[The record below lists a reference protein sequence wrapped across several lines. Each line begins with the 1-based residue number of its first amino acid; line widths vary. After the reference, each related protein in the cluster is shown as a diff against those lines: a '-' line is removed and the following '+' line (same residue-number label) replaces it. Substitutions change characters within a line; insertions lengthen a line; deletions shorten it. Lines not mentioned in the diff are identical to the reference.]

1 MFSRRVFMKNGGL
14 ALLSLGFAP
23 AFLARTVEAAGNV
36 RRKVLITIFQR
47 GAVDGLNM
55 VVPFGEKEYYAARP
69 SIAVPRPNAADGA
82 VDLDGFFGLHPRLA
96 PLKPLWD
103 SHQLAIVH
111 ASGSPDGTRS
121 HFDAQDYMESGTPG
135 VKSTQDGWLNRYLH
149 AREHANATPFR
160 AVALAP
166 QLPRSLQGVEPAL
179 AMNQIGQFGI
189 RAGQATDMVQAS
201 FESEYAAAADKVLN
215 RTGGQAFD
223 AVRMLKSADPSK
235 YQPENGAEYPRTA
248 YGDALR
254 QIAQLVKADVGLE
267 IAFTEAGGWDTHV
280 NQGSSVGQ
288 LAQRLNDFGQGIA
301 ALARDLG
308 DRMEDVVIL
317 TMSEFG
323 RAVAENG
330 NRGTDHG
337 HGNAMFIVGGQNIR
351 GGKVYGKWP
360 GLAREQRYDGRDL
373 AVTTDFRAV
382 FAEVVRGHLGLA
394 DTRTIFP
401 GFTETQRLGFIGE
414 SGNRGIG

>member
-23 AFLARTVEAAGNV
+23 AFLARTVEAAGAT
-36 RRKVLITIFQR
+36 RRKILVTIFQR

-55 VVPFGEKEYYAARP
+55 IVPFGEREYYASRP
-69 SIAVPRPNAADGA
+69 SIAVQRPNAADGA
-82 VDLDGFFGLHPRLA
+82 VDLDGFFGLHPRMA
-96 PLKPLWD
+96 TLKPLWD
-103 SHQLAIVH
+103 AKQLAIVH
-111 ASGSPDGTRS
+111 ACGSPDGTRS
-121 HFDAQDYMESGTPG
+121 HFDAQDYMETATPG

-149 AREHANATPFR
+149 AREHADATPFR

-166 QLPRSLQGVEPAL
+166 QMPRSLQGLEPAL
-179 AMNQIGQFGI
+179 AMGQIGQFGI

-201 FESEYAAAADKVLN
+201 FESEYAAAADTVLN

-223 AVRMLKSADPSK
+223 AMRMLKAADPAK
-235 YQPENGAEYPRTA
+235 YQPENGAEYPRSG
-248 YGDALR
+248 YGEALR

-267 IAFTEAGGWDTHV
+267 IAFAEAGGWDTHV
-280 NQGSSVGQ
+280 NQGSSAGQ
-288 LAQRLNDFGQGIA
+288 LGTRLDDFSRGIA
-301 ALARDLG
+301 ALARDLS
-308 DRMEDVVIL
+308 DRMSDVVIL

-330 NRGTDHG
+330 TRGTDHG
-337 HGNAMFIVGGQNIR
+337 HGNAMMIIGGQNVR
-351 GGKVYGKWP
+351 GGKVYGRWP

-373 AVTTDFRAV
+373 AVTTDFRSV
-382 FAEVVRGHLGLA
+382 FAEVVRGHLGVN

-401 GFTETQRLGFIGE
+401 GFADTQRLGVIG
-414 SGNRGIG
+414 

>member
-23 AFLARTVEAAGNV
+23 AFLARTVEAAGAA
-36 RRKVLITIFQR
+36 RRKVLITLFQR

-55 VVPFGEKEYYAARP
+55 VVPFGEKEYYGARP
-69 SIAVPRPNAADGA
+69 SIAVPKPNVADGA

-103 SHQLAIVH
+103 SRQLAIVH

-149 AREHANATPFR
+149 AREHASATPFR

-166 QLPRSLQGVEPAL
+166 QLPRMLQGVEPAL
-179 AMNQIGQFGI
+179 ALNQIGQFGI
-189 RAGQATDMVQAS
+189 RAGQATEMVQAS
-201 FESEYAAAADKVLN
+201 FESEYAAAADAVLH

-235 YQPENGAEYPRTA
+235 YQPENGAEYPRSA

-267 IAFTEAGGWDTHV
+267 IAFAEAGGWDTHV
-280 NQGSSVGQ
+280 NQGSSIGQ

-337 HGNAMFIVGGQNIR
+337 HGNAMFIVGGQNVR
-351 GGKVYGKWP
+351 GGKVYGRWP
-360 GLAREQRYDGRDL
+360 GLAREQRYEGRDL

-382 FAEVVRGHLGLA
+382 FTEVVRGHLGVT
-394 DTRTIFP
+394 DTATIFP
-401 GFTETQRLGFIGE
+401 GFAGAQRLGFIG
-414 SGNRGIG
+414 

>member
-1 MFSRRVFMKNGGL
+1 MLSRRVFMKNGGL

-23 AFLARTVEAAGNV
+23 AFITRTAEAAGAA
-36 RRKVLITIFQR
+36 RRKVLVAIFQR

-55 VVPFGEKEYYAARP
+55 VVPFGEREYYAARP
-69 SIAVPRPNAADGA
+69 SIAVPRPSGARPDDAAI
-82 VDLDGFFGLHPRLA
+82 DLDGFFGLHPRLA

-103 SHQLAIVH
+103 ARQLAIVH
-111 ASGSPDGTRS
+111 ASGSPDSTRS
-121 HFDAQDYMESGTPG
+121 HFDAQDYMETATPG

-149 AREHANATPFR
+149 AREHADATPFR
-160 AVALAP
+160 AVALAG
-166 QLPRSLQGVEPAL
+166 QLPRSLQGTAPAL

-189 RAGQATDMVQAS
+189 RAGQATEMVQAS
-201 FESEYAAAADKVLN
+201 FESEYAAAADRVLN

-223 AVRMLKSADPSK
+223 AVKMLKSADPAK
-235 YQPENGAEYPRTA
+235 YQPENGADYPRSA

-254 QIAQLVKADVGLE
+254 QIAQLIKADVGLE
-267 IAFTEAGGWDTHV
+267 VAFAEAGGWDTHV
-280 NQGSSVGQ
+280 NQGSAVGQ
-288 LAQRLNDFGQGIA
+288 LAGRLDDFGRGIA

-308 DRMEDVVIL
+308 DRMGDTVIL

-337 HGNAMFIVGGQNIR
+337 HGNAMFVIGGGNVR
-351 GGKVYGKWP
+351 GGKVYGRWP

-373 AVTTDFRAV
+373 AVTTDFRSV
-382 FAEVVRGHLGLA
+382 FDEVVRGHLDVA

-401 GFTETQRLGFIGE
+401 GFTGAQRLGIIG
-414 SGNRGIG
+414 

>member
-1 MFSRRVFMKNGGL
+1 MTMLSRRVFMKNGGL

-23 AFLARTVEAAGNV
+23 AFLERTVEAAAA
-36 RRKVLITIFQR
+36 RRRILIAIFQR

-55 VVPFGEKEYYAARP
+55 VVPFGEREYYAARP
-69 SIAVPRPNAADGA
+69 SIAIPMPGRDDGA
-82 VDLDGFFGLHPRLA
+82 LDLDGFFGLHPRLA

-103 SHQLAIVH
+103 AKQLAIVH

-121 HFDAQDYMESGTPG
+121 HFDAQDYMETATPG

-149 AREHANATPFR
+149 AREHADATPFR
-160 AVALAP
+160 AVALGG
-166 QLPRSLQGVEPAL
+166 QLPRSLHGTAPAL
-179 AMNQIGQFGI
+179 AISQIGQFGI
-189 RAGQATDMVQAS
+189 RAGGATEMMQSS

-223 AVRMLKSADPSK
+223 AVRMLKAADPLK
-235 YQPENGAEYPRTA
+235 YHPENGAEYPRTG

-267 IAFTEAGGWDTHV
+267 VAFAEAGGWDTHA
-280 NQGSSVGQ
+280 NQGGSVGE
-288 LAQRLNDFGQGIA
+288 LARRLDDFARGIA
-301 ALARDLG
+301 ALTRDLG
-308 DRMEDVVIL
+308 DRMADVVIL

-337 HGNAMFIVGGQNIR
+337 HGNAMMIIGGQHVR
-351 GGKVYGKWP
+351 GGRVYGRWP
-360 GLAREQRYDGRDL
+360 GLAREQRYDRRDL
-373 AVTTDFRAV
+373 AVTTDFRSV
-382 FAEVVRGHLGLA
+382 FAEVVRGHLGVA
-394 DTRTIFP
+394 DTRRIFP
-401 GFTETQRLGFIGE
+401 GFTADASLGFIG
-414 SGNRGIG
+414 

>member
-1 MFSRRVFMKNGGL
+1 MISRRVFVKNGGL

-23 AFLARTVEAAGNV
+23 AFLARTVEAAGAA
-36 RRKVLITIFQR
+36 RRKILITVFQR

-55 VVPFGEKEYYAARP
+55 VVPFGEQEYYRARP
-69 SIAVPRPNAADGA
+69 SIAVPRPNVADGA
-82 VDLDGFFGLHPRLA
+82 VDLDGFFGLHPKLS

-103 SHQLAIVH
+103 ARQMAIVH

-149 AREHANATPFR
+149 AREHAAATPFR

-166 QLPRSLQGVEPAL
+166 QLPRSLQGTAPAL

-201 FESEYAAAADKVLN
+201 FESEYAAAADRVLN

-223 AVRMLKSADPSK
+223 AVKMLKSADPAR
-235 YQPENGAEYPRTA
+235 YQPENGAEYPRSG
-248 YGDALR
+248 YGEALR

-267 IAFTEAGGWDTHV
+267 VAFAAAGGWATHV
-280 NQGSSVGQ
+280 NQGAAVGQ
-288 LAQRLNDFGQGIA
+288 LGARLDDFGRGIA

-308 DRMEDVVIL
+308 DRMADVVIM

-337 HGNAMFIVGGQNIR
+337 HGNAMMILGGGVQ
-351 GGKVYGKWP
+351 GGRVYGRWP
-360 GLAREQRYDGRDL
+360 GLSPEHRHDGRDL
-373 AVTTDFRAV
+373 AVTTDFRSV
-382 FAEVVRGHLGLA
+382 FCEVVQPHRGLQ
-394 DTRTIFP
+394 DTAGVFP
-401 GFTETQRLGFIGE
+401 GFPPPAPLGLF
-414 SGNRGIG
+414 

>member
-23 AFLARTVEAAGNV
+23 AFLARTVEASAGA
-36 RRKVLITIFQR
+36 RRKVLIAIFQR

-55 VVPFGEKEYYAARP
+55 IVPFGEREYYAARP
-69 SIAVPRPNAADGA
+69 SIAIPRPGAGEGA

-103 SHQLAIVH
+103 ARQLAIVH

-121 HFDAQDYMESGTPG
+121 HFDAQDYMETATPG

-149 AREHANATPFR
+149 AREHAEATPFR
-160 AVALAP
+160 AVALAG
-166 QLPRSLQGVEPAL
+166 QLPRSLQGTAPAV

-201 FESEYAAAADKVLN
+201 FESEYAAVADSVLK

-223 AVRMLKSADPSK
+223 AVKMLKSADPAR
-235 YQPENGAEYPRTA
+235 YQPENGAEYPRSA
-248 YGDALR
+248 YGEALR

-267 IAFTEAGGWDTHV
+267 VAFAEAGGWDTHV
-280 NQGSSVGQ
+280 NQGSSAGQ
-288 LAQRLNDFGQGIA
+288 LGARLDDFGRGIA

-308 DRMEDVVIL
+308 DRMGDIVIL

-337 HGNAMFIVGGQNIR
+337 HGNAMMIIGGQNVR
-351 GGKVYGKWP
+351 GGKVYGRWP

-373 AVTTDFRAV
+373 AVTTDFRSV
-382 FAEVVRGHLGLA
+382 FAEVVRGHLGLT
-394 DTRTIFP
+394 DTSSIFP
-401 GFTETQRLGFIGE
+401 GFKDTQRLGFIG
-414 SGNRGIG
+414 

>member
-1 MFSRRVFMKNGGL
+1 MLSRRVFVKNGGL

-23 AFLARTVEAAGNV
+23 AFLARTVEAAGAA
-36 RRKVLITIFQR
+36 RRKVLIAIFQR

-69 SIAVPRPNAADGA
+69 SIAIPRPGTAEAAI
-82 VDLDGFFGLHPRLA
+82 DLDGFFGLHPRLA

-103 SHQLAIVH
+103 SRQLAIVH

-121 HFDAQDYMESGTPG
+121 HFDAQDYMETATPG

-149 AREHANATPFR
+149 AREHADATPFR
-160 AVALAP
+160 AVALAG
-166 QLPRSLQGVEPAL
+166 QLPRALQGTAPAL

-189 RAGQATDMVQAS
+189 RAGQATEAVQAS
-201 FESEYAAAADKVLN
+201 FESEYAAAADMVLKK
-215 RTGGQAFD
+215 TGGQAFE
-223 AVRMLKSADPSK
+223 AVKMLKSADPSR
-235 YQPENGAEYPRTA
+235 YQPENGAEYPRSG

-267 IAFTEAGGWDTHV
+267 IAFAEAGGWDTHV
-280 NQGSSVGQ
+280 DQGSSAGQ
-288 LAQRLNDFGQGIA
+288 LAQRLADFGQGIA

-337 HGNAMFIVGGQNIR
+337 HGNAMFIIGGQHVR

-373 AVTTDFRAV
+373 AVTTDFRSV
-382 FAEVVRGHLGLA
+382 FNEVVRDHLGLA

-401 GFTETQRLGFIGE
+401 GFSAGQKLGFIG
-414 SGNRGIG
+414 

>member
-1 MFSRRVFMKNGGL
+1 MFSRRVFMKNGGM

-23 AFLARTVEAAGNV
+23 AFLARTVEAAGAA

-55 VVPFGEKEYYAARP
+55 IVPFGERDYYAARP
-69 SIAVPRPNAADGA
+69 SIAIPRPNASDGA
-82 VDLDGFFGLHPRLA
+82 LDLDGFFGLHPKLA

-103 SHQLAIVH
+103 ARQLAIVH

-121 HFDAQDYMESGTPG
+121 HFDAQDYMESATPG

-149 AREHANATPFR
+149 AREHAEATPFR
-160 AVALAP
+160 AVALGG
-166 QLPRSLQGVEPAL
+166 QLPRSLQGTAPAL
-179 AMNQIGQFGI
+179 AIGQIGQFGI
-189 RAGQATDMVQAS
+189 RAGQATEMVQAS

-223 AVRMLKSADPSK
+223 AVRMLKAADPAK
-235 YQPENGAEYPRTA
+235 YRPENGAEYPRSG
-248 YGDALR
+248 YGEALR

-267 IAFTEAGGWDTHV
+267 VAFAEAGGWDTHV
-280 NQGSSVGQ
+280 NQGASTGQ
-288 LAQRLNDFGQGIA
+288 LGARLDDFGRGIA

-308 DRMEDVVIL
+308 DRMADIVIL

-337 HGNAMFIVGGQNIR
+337 HGNAMMIIGGQNVR
-351 GGKVYGKWP
+351 GGKVYGRWP

-373 AVTTDFRAV
+373 AVTTDFRSV
-382 FAEVVRGHLGLA
+382 FAEVVTGHLGVT
-394 DTRTIFP
+394 DTRSIFP
-401 GFTETQRLGFIGE
+401 KFADAGKLGFIG
-414 SGNRGIG
+414 S

>member
-23 AFLARTVEAAGNV
+23 AFLARTVEAAGA
-36 RRKVLITIFQR
+36 RRKILITIFQR

-55 VVPFGEKEYYAARP
+55 VVPFGEQDYYAARP
-69 SIAVPRPNAADGA
+69 SIAIPRPGAAESA
-82 VDLDGFFGLHPRLA
+82 IDLDGFFGLHPRLA

-103 SHQLAIVH
+103 ARQLAIVH

-121 HFDAQDYMESGTPG
+121 HFDAQDYMETATPG
-135 VKSTQDGWLNRYLH
+135 VKSTPDGWLNRYLH
-149 AREHANATPFR
+149 AREHADATPFR
-160 AVALAP
+160 AVALAG
-166 QLPRSLQGVEPAL
+166 QLPRMLQGTAPAL
-179 AMNQIGQFGI
+179 AITQLGQFGI
-189 RAGQATDMVQAS
+189 RAGQASEMVQAS
-201 FESEYAAAADKVLN
+201 FESEYAAAADAVLH

-223 AVRMLKSADPSK
+223 AVKMLKSADPAK
-235 YQPENGAEYPRTA
+235 YQPENGADYPRSA

-267 IAFTEAGGWDTHV
+267 VAFAEAGGWDTHV
-280 NQGSSVGQ
+280 NQGAAAGQ
-288 LAQRLNDFGQGIA
+288 LGARLDDFGRGIA

-308 DRMEDVVIL
+308 DRMADIVIL

-337 HGNAMFIVGGQNIR
+337 HGNAMFVIGGQVR
-351 GGKVYGKWP
+351 GGKVHGRWP

-373 AVTTDFRAV
+373 AVTTDFRSV
-382 FAEVVRGHLGLA
+382 FAEVVRGHLGVT
-394 DTRTIFP
+394 DTSKIFP
-401 GFTETQRLGFIGE
+401 GFSDAQRVGVIAP
-414 SGNRGIG
+414 

>member
-1 MFSRRVFMKNGGL
+1 MFSRRVFMKNGAM
-14 ALLSLGFAP
+14 ALVSLGFAP
-23 AFLARTVEAAGNV
+23 AFLSRTIEAAGAA

-55 VVPFGEKEYYAARP
+55 VVPFGEQDYYAARP
-69 SIAVPRPNAADGA
+69 SIAVPRPNAPDGA

-103 SHQLAIVH
+103 SRQLAIVH

-149 AREHANATPFR
+149 AREHASATPFR

-166 QLPRSLQGVEPAL
+166 QLPRSLQGAEPAL
-179 AMNQIGQFGI
+179 ALNQIGQFGI
-189 RAGQATDMVQAS
+189 RAGQSTDMVQAS

-223 AVRMLKSADPSK
+223 AVKMLKSADPSK
-235 YQPENGAEYPRTA
+235 YQPENGAEYPRSA
-248 YGDALR
+248 YGEALR

-267 IAFTEAGGWDTHV
+267 VAFAEAGGWDTHV
-280 NQGSSVGQ
+280 NQGASVGQ
-288 LAQRLNDFGQGIA
+288 LAQRLNDFSQGIA

-308 DRMEDVVIL
+308 DRMADVVIL

-337 HGNAMFIVGGQNIR
+337 HGNAMFIIGGGNVR

-373 AVTTDFRAV
+373 AVTTDFRSV
-382 FAEVVRGHLGLA
+382 FNEVVHAHLGLA
-394 DTRTIFP
+394 DTRSVFP
-401 GFTETQRLGFIGE
+401 GFSSSQTLGFIG
-414 SGNRGIG
+414 

>member
-1 MFSRRVFMKNGGL
+1 MLSRRVFMKNGGL

-23 AFLARTVEAAGNV
+23 AFLARTVEAASA
-36 RRKVLITIFQR
+36 RRRILITIFQR

-55 VVPFGEKEYYAARP
+55 VVPFGERDYYASRP
-69 SIAVPRPNAADGA
+69 SIAIQRPGADQGA

-103 SHQLAIVH
+103 AKQLAIVH

-121 HFDAQDYMESGTPG
+121 HFDAQDYMETATPG

-149 AREHANATPFR
+149 AREHAEATPFR
-160 AVALAP
+160 AVALGG
-166 QLPRSLQGVEPAL
+166 QLPRALHGSAPAL
-179 AMNQIGQFGI
+179 AIAQIGQFGI
-189 RAGQATDMVQAS
+189 RAGQATEMVQTS

-215 RTGGQAFD
+215 KTGGQAFD
-223 AVRMLKSADPSK
+223 AVRMLKSADPLK
-235 YQPENGAEYPRTA
+235 YQPENGAEYPRTG

-267 IAFTEAGGWDTHV
+267 VAFAEAGGWDTHA
-280 NQGSSVGQ
+280 NQGAAAGE
-288 LAQRLNDFGQGIA
+288 LARRLDDFGRGIA
-301 ALARDLG
+301 ALVRDLG
-308 DRMEDVVIL
+308 DRMADVVIL

-337 HGNAMFIVGGQNIR
+337 HGNAMMVIGGDQVR
-351 GGKVYGKWP
+351 GGKVYGRWP

-373 AVTTDFRAV
+373 AVTTDFRSV
-382 FAEVVRGHLGLA
+382 FAEVVRGHLGVT
-394 DTRTIFP
+394 DTRNIFP
-401 GFTETQRLGFIGE
+401 GFTGAQRLGIIG
-414 SGNRGIG
+414 

>member
-1 MFSRRVFMKNGGL
+1 MFSRRVFMKNGGM

-23 AFLARTVEAAGNV
+23 AFLARTVEAAGAA

-55 VVPFGEKEYYAARP
+55 VVPFGERDYYAARP
-69 SIAVPRPNAADGA
+69 SIAIPRPNATDGA
-82 VDLDGFFGLHPRLA
+82 LDLDGFFGLHPRLA

-103 SHQLAIVH
+103 ARQLAIVH

-121 HFDAQDYMESGTPG
+121 HFDAQDYMESATPG

-149 AREHANATPFR
+149 AKEHAEATPFR
-160 AVALAP
+160 AVALAG
-166 QLPRSLQGVEPAL
+166 QLPRSLQGTAPAL
-179 AMNQIGQFGI
+179 AIGQIGQFGI
-189 RAGQATDMVQAS
+189 RAGQATEMVQAS

-223 AVRMLKSADPSK
+223 AVRMLKAADPAK
-235 YQPENGAEYPRTA
+235 YQPENGAEYPRSG
-248 YGDALR
+248 YGEALR

-267 IAFTEAGGWDTHV
+267 VAFAEAGGWDTHA
-280 NQGSSVGQ
+280 NQGGATGQ
-288 LAQRLNDFGQGIA
+288 LGARLDDFGRGIA
-301 ALARDLG
+301 ALTRDLG
-308 DRMEDVVIL
+308 DRMADIVIL

-323 RAVAENG
+323 RTVAENG

-337 HGNAMFIVGGQNIR
+337 HGNAMMIIGGQHVR

-373 AVTTDFRAV
+373 AVTTDFRSV
-382 FAEVVRGHLGLA
+382 FAEVVRGHLGVT
-394 DTRTIFP
+394 DTRAIFP
-401 GFTETQRLGFIGE
+401 GFKEAKALGFIA
-414 SGNRGIG
+414 

>member
-23 AFLARTVEAAGNV
+23 AFLARTVEAAGAT
-36 RRKVLITIFQR
+36 RRKILVTIFQR

-55 VVPFGEKEYYAARP
+55 IVPFGEREYYASRP
-69 SIAVPRPNAADGA
+69 SIAVQRPNAADGA
-82 VDLDGFFGLHPRLA
+82 VDLDGFFGLHPRMA
-96 PLKPLWD
+96 TLKPLWD
-103 SHQLAIVH
+103 AKQLAIVH
-111 ASGSPDGTRS
+111 ACGSPDGTRS
-121 HFDAQDYMESGTPG
+121 HFDAQDYMETATPG

-149 AREHANATPFR
+149 AREHADATPFR

-166 QLPRSLQGVEPAL
+166 QMPRSLQGLEPAL
-179 AMNQIGQFGI
+179 AMGQIGQFGI

-201 FESEYAAAADKVLN
+201 FESEYAAAADTVLN

-223 AVRMLKSADPSK
+223 AMRMLKAADPAK
-235 YQPENGAEYPRTA
+235 YQSENGAEYPRSG
-248 YGDALR
+248 YGEALR

-267 IAFTEAGGWDTHV
+267 IAFAEAGGWDTHV
-280 NQGSSVGQ
+280 NQGSSAGQ
-288 LAQRLNDFGQGIA
+288 LGTRLDDFSRGIA

-308 DRMEDVVIL
+308 DRMSDVVIL

-337 HGNAMFIVGGQNIR
+337 HGNAMMIIGGQNVR
-351 GGKVYGKWP
+351 GGKVYGRWP

-373 AVTTDFRAV
+373 AVTTDFRSV
-382 FAEVVRGHLGLA
+382 FAEVVRGHLGVN

-401 GFTETQRLGFIGE
+401 GFADTQRLGVIG
-414 SGNRGIG
+414 